1 MLNETI
7 GKEKEAAIPKK
18 KFTFARKVP
27 AAKSKTEVEEVKQTK
42 HTTTIETNDLSIKD
56 INNNHEIRYSESEY
70 KGKENIIIENLD
82 SCTVY
87 LPFIIKSL
95 YVKNITNCKIFA
107 GCISGASFINK
118 AIDC

>member
-1 MLNETI
+1 M
-7 GKEKEAAIPKK
+7 KH
-18 KFTFARKVP
+18 
-27 AAKSKTEVEEVKQTK
+27 TK
-42 HTTTIETNDLSIKD
+42 HSTTIETNDLSIKD
-56 INNNHEIRYSESEY
+56 ISNQELRYSESEY
-70 KGKENIIIENLD
+70 HGKENIIIENLN

-118 AIDC
+118 ATDC